1 MVSSQFRLGSVVLA
15 MLLVLAACGG
25 EDSASDADA
34 ASGFIFVDSAGSH
47 ICGSMME
54 SYPPQCGEPSIKL
67 LDLDPQSVVALMS
80 PEDPTLAA
88 VSWTDYA
95 AGVEGITDTDGLSN
109 VVLTDPVYTGSS
121 SGLVLRTADL
131 GIVVGEPAVWPFDLT
146 NGTDTDV
153 TLTFTDAQRIE
164 VTLNTDAGEVYRWS
178 DDMMFAQM
186 IGEEQLPAGT
196 TIPYVLTAEPIDLPP
211 GEYIAT
217 AWVTAF
223 EAADV
228 VLSWSLV
235 VSP

>member
-1 MVSSQFRLGSVVLA
+1 
-15 MLLVLAACGG
+15 
-25 EDSASDADA
+25 
-34 ASGFIFVDSAGSH
+34 
-47 ICGSMME
+47 
-54 SYPPQCGEPSIKL
+54 
-67 LDLDPQSVVALMS
+67 
-80 PEDPTLAA
+80 
-88 VSWTDYA
+88 
-95 AGVEGITDTDGLSN
+95 
-109 VVLTDPVYTGSS
+109 
-121 SGLVLRTADL
+121 
-131 GIVVGEPAVWPFDLT
+131 VWPFDLT

-153 TLTFTDAQRIE
+153 TLTFRDAQRIE
-164 VTLNTDAGEVYRWS
+164 VTLSTDAGEVYRWS

-211 GEYIAT
+211 GEYIAA